1 MFKRVKTLLGAK
13 HVFRKIECFV
23 KIKHVLKIEKRIK
36 HSKNISKN
44 IVKT

>member
-1 MFKRVKTLLGAK
+1 MLNICVNMLKKKVKTLLETK

-36 HSKNISKN
+36 H
-44 IVKT
+44 VL